1 MFDKFPGCTEFSKN
15 HFTRTFFPGER
26 AASYLHAHA
35 AGRISCQL
43 ITRFVQTT
51 FAAIIYGRAVFK
63 RRICLG
69 CAAFAGMR
77 FGLQFPFYLFNRH
90 KGLSMN
96 VLVTGATAGF
106 GAEMARR
113 FVNGGHRVIA
123 AGRRRDR
130 LDALAA
136 ELGSALLP
144 LTMDVTSKDS
154 IGAGLA
160 ALSTEWRDID
170 VLINNAGLALGIE
183 PAHRAS
189 LEEWETM
196 IDTNCK
202 GLVTMTRHILP
213 DMVARGRGLIVNIG
227 SIAGSTPYPGGNV
240 YGATKAFVDQFT
252 KNLCA
257 DLLGTGVRATNIAPG
272 LAGGTEFSNVR
283 LKNDAAAAKVYEGTM
298 PLTAQDI
305 AEAVYWIASL
315 PPHVNINYLELMPTC
330 QGFAGFTI
338 KRNT

>member
-1 MFDKFPGCTEFSKN
+1 MPDCYCGSYMTALMFDKFPGCTEFSKI
-15 HFTRTFFPGER
+15 HFTRTFYPVER

-106 GAEMARR
+106 GA
-113 FVNGGHRVIA
+113 
-123 AGRRRDR
+123 
-130 LDALAA
+130 
-136 ELGSALLP
+136 
-144 LTMDVTSKDS
+144 
-154 IGAGLA
+154 GLA
-160 ALSTEWRDID
+160 AVSTEWRDID